1 LKREKKRGHEF
12 GDEFRTNSARK
23 KMKHTISNKLRK
35 NLQGMNQGM
44 NVENKHAKNGEK
56 P

>member
-1 LKREKKRGHEF
+1 LKIEKRRGHEF
-12 GDEFRTNSARK
+12 GAEFRTNSARK
-23 KMKHTISNKLRK
+23 KIKYTINNKLIK

-44 NVENKHAKNGEK
+44 NQGKKHAENGEK